1 MRNDIGLTMALL
13 KAGIKSRAKS
23 YSISRR
29 RKIAKTSV
37 IYLVHSASWL
47 LVLFGLY
54 KMIW

>member
-1 MRNDIGLTMALL
+1 MRNDIGLTIALL
-13 KAGIKSRAKS
+13 KAGMKSRAKS

-37 IYLVHSASWL
+37 IYLVHGTSWL

>member
-1 MRNDIGLTMALL
+1 MRNDIGLTIALL
-13 KAGIKSRAKS
+13 KAGIKCRAKS

-54 KMIW
+54 KIIW

>member
-1 MRNDIGLTMALL
+1 MRNDTGLTIALL
-13 KAGIKSRAKS
+13 KAGIKCRATS
-23 YSISRR
+23 YSMSKS

-47 LVLFGLY
+47 VVLFGLY